1 MSRKAISTGSALTV
15 GLSVLLA
22 GAALAPTRA
31 AAADGAS
38 LEAQRDASDA
48 RTRRVCRSIMQT
60 PSRLTRRVCRTQA
73 EWDASMHD
81 QQDSFLRHNFDQT
94 RQGPKDGPSNGA
106 LGTPR

>member
-1 MSRKAISTGSALTV
+1 MIRKPISTGSALTR
-15 GLSVLLA
+15 GFALLLA
-22 GAALAPTRA
+22 GAVMTTVTGA
-31 AAADGAS
+31 AAAGAS
-38 LEAQRDASDA
+38 AEAQRDANDA

-60 PSRLTRRVCRTQA
+60 PSRLTRRVCRTQG
-73 EWDASMHD
+73 EWDASMRD